1 MPVREHAENP
11 AGTGTALTAM
21 LFSGGRAA
29 LAHRRVPRVPAPR
42 WSTSP
47 DSSLVAADSLA
58 DARTAC
64 GRQART
70 VRPMWAYGALRIGDR
85 YLPCADGPGPVMDDR
100 THFFVLTLRVI
111 SADALAS
118 WTS

>member
-1 MPVREHAENP
+1 MREHAENP

-42 WSTSP
+42 WSTAP
-47 DSSLVAADSLA
+47 DSSLVAAGSLA

-70 VRPMWAYGALRIGDR
+70 VRPMWACGACGSAAGT
-85 YLPCADGPGPVMDDR
+85 C
-100 THFFVLTLRVI
+100 RVPTDP
-111 SADALAS
+111 ARS
-118 WTS
+118 WTTERTFLY